1 MKDSS
6 KATPQPGHPL
16 AEGDS
21 SEQQVPPVRL
31 SRAEGDAS
39 EQQVQRA
46 TWHDYH
52 APGVYMLTL
61 CCEGRR
67 GVFGE
72 LDGKEGVHLTPLG
85 SAVDESLRELPRL
98 FPEMVVVRSVVM
110 PDHVHAVVQVER
122 PMEKHLGAVVRR
134 LKYVTTVAYLRE
146 LDRLE
151 GGTHRVLGSR
161 PSRRER
167 EMMMSADIPQTTAH
181 GKPGTEEPP
190 TVHENGAG
198 TVYGNGARTLH
209 GNGAGTVY
217 GNGAGTLHGNGAGT
231 VHGNGAGTVHGNG
244 AGTVH
249 GNGAGTVHG
258 NGAGT
263 VYGNGVDAPEKKNDN
278 NGSGVPCAVSGG
290 ASAGSVPFS
299 AGAVTFVP
307 PLWQEG
313 YHDRIL
319 KDWGQFPKMVRYV
332 EDNPRRAW
340 IKRQHP
346 RLFHEKWTLDVPVEV
361 SLARAL
367 YREARALAEV
377 PSLERFLV
385 VDRGKEPVQTSLRFR
400 AMGNYFLISEATL
413 LPLRVSRRA
422 TPGELLHLQT
432 QFLTRCAIEGAVI
445 VTPCVSSGE
454 QTIADALLAA
464 GHRVIRLQHE
474 AMSMH
479 YSPSARQL
487 PFVASGQLLLLAP
500 WPDQPLSQHPGKG
513 RFELLNAVARV
524 LCGLEPS

>member
-6 KATPQPGHPL
+6 KATPQLGHPL

-67 GVFGE
+67 RVFGE

-198 TVYGNGARTLH
+198 M
-209 GNGAGTVY
+209 
-217 GNGAGTLHGNGAGT
+217 
-231 VHGNGAGTVHGNG
+231 
-244 AGTVH
+244 
-249 GNGAGTVHG
+249 
-258 NGAGT
+258 

-299 AGAVTFVP
+299 AGSVTFVP

-385 VDRGKEPVQTSLRFR
+385 VDRGKDPVQTSLRFR

-487 PFVASGQLLLLAP
+487 PYVASGQLLLLAP

>member
-1 MKDSS
+1 M
-6 KATPQPGHPL
+6 
-16 AEGDS
+16 
-21 SEQQVPPVRL
+21 
-31 SRAEGDAS
+31 
-39 EQQVQRA
+39 
-46 TWHDYH
+46 
-52 APGVYMLTL
+52 
-61 CCEGRR
+61 
-67 GVFGE
+67 
-72 LDGKEGVHLTPLG
+72 
-85 SAVDESLRELPRL
+85 
-98 FPEMVVVRSVVM
+98 
-110 PDHVHAVVQVER
+110 
-122 PMEKHLGAVVRR
+122 
-134 LKYVTTVAYLRE
+134 TTVAYLRE

-190 TVHENGAG
+190 KVHENGAG
-198 TVYGNGARTLH
+198 TG
-209 GNGAGTVY
+209 
-217 GNGAGTLHGNGAGT
+217 
-231 VHGNGAGTVHGNG
+231 
-244 AGTVH
+244 
-249 GNGAGTVHG
+249 
-258 NGAGT
+258 
-263 VYGNGVDAPEKKNDN
+263 YGNGVDAPEKKNDN

-299 AGAVTFVP
+299 AGSVTFVP

-385 VDRGKEPVQTSLRFR
+385 VDRGKDPVQTSLRFR

-432 QFLTRCAIEGAVI
+432 QFLTHCAIEGAVI

-487 PFVASGQLLLLAP
+487 PYVASGQLLLLAP